1 VVADVDVDVNGDDG
15 DVNGDVRVVGS
26 ATCTRTKVST
36 ETNRRER
43 RRPVHSRARRRR
55 RCYTLAMAIAHEVL
69 QAKDASPTRAMLFLH
84 GILGRGNNWRSH
96 ARRFVDARPDWAAV
110 LVDLRLHG
118 DSLEVRPPHTL
129 ASCAR
134 DLRELPIALPI
145 RVALAAELE
154 GEREGDVL
162 DELWVID
169 STPSARP
176 DRRGS
181 EDVLK
186 VIAMLKEL
194 PREHAERSDFVAAI
208 RERGFSEML
217 ARWLATS
224 LVRRAGVEGWRYP
237 VDLDAIEAMLDDYFA
252 RDLWDAVPHA
262 ARDTFFV
269 IGGRSGVFDDTDRAR
284 AQELAARHEAVH
296 LEVFESSGHWLH
308 VEEPDRLS
316 DRLAR

>member
-1 VVADVDVDVNGDDG
+1 
-15 DVNGDVRVVGS
+15 
-26 ATCTRTKVST
+26 
-36 ETNRRER
+36 
-43 RRPVHSRARRRR
+43 
-55 RCYTLAMAIAHEVL
+55 MAIAHEVL

-118 DSLEVRPPHTL
+118 DSLDVRPPHTL

-134 DLRELPIALPI
+134 DLRELPITLPI
-145 RVALAAELE
+145 RGAVGHSFGGKVALALAADLE
-154 GEREGDVL
+154 GEREDDAL

-181 EDVLK
+181 EDVLR
-186 VIAMLKEL
+186 VIAMLREL
-194 PREHAERSDFVAAI
+194 PRDHAERSDFVAAI

-224 LVRRAGVEGWRYP
+224 LVRRTDSEGWRYP
-237 VDLDAIEAMLDDYFA
+237 VDLDAIDAMLDDYFA

-262 ARDTFFV
+262 AHDTFFV
-269 IGGRSGVFDDTDRAR
+269 IGGRSGVFDDADRER

-296 LEVFESSGHWLH
+296 LEVFEESGHWLH

-316 DRLAR
+316 DLLAR

>member
-1 VVADVDVDVNGDDG
+1 
-15 DVNGDVRVVGS
+15 
-26 ATCTRTKVST
+26 
-36 ETNRRER
+36 
-43 RRPVHSRARRRR
+43 
-55 RCYTLAMAIAHEVL
+55 MAIAHEVL

-118 DSLEVRPPHTL
+118 DSLDVRPPHTL

-145 RVALAAELE
+145 RGAVGHSFGGKVALALAAELE
-154 GEREGDVL
+154 GEREDDVL

-181 EDVLK
+181 EDVLR
-186 VIAMLKEL
+186 VIAMLREL
-194 PREHAERSDFVAAI
+194 PRDHAERSDFVAAI

-224 LVRRAGVEGWRYP
+224 LVRRTDTGAREGWRYP

-252 RDLWDAVPHA
+252 RDLWDAVPRA
-262 ARDTFFV
+262 AHDTFFV
-269 IGGRSGVFDDTDRAR
+269 IGGRSGVFDTADRER
-284 AQELAARHEAVH
+284 AHELAARHEAVH
-296 LEVFESSGHWLH
+296 LEVFEESGHWLH

-316 DRLAR
+316 DLLAR

>member
-1 VVADVDVDVNGDDG
+1 M
-15 DVNGDVRVVGS
+15 S
-26 ATCTRTKVST
+26 
-36 ETNRRER
+36 
-43 RRPVHSRARRRR
+43 
-55 RCYTLAMAIAHEVL
+55 IAHEVL

-96 ARRFVDARPDWAAV
+96 ARRFVEARPDWSAV

-118 DSLEVRPPHTL
+118 DSLDVSPPHTL

-134 DLRELPIALPI
+134 DLRELPTALPI
-145 RVALAAELE
+145 RGAVGHSFGGKVALALAGELE
-154 GEREGDVL
+154 GDDAL

-186 VIAMLKEL
+186 VLAMLREV
-194 PREHAERSDFVAAI
+194 PRDHAERSDFVAVI

-224 LVRRAGVEGWRYP
+224 LVRSGEGWRYP
-237 VDLDAIEAMLDDYFA
+237 IDLDAIDTMLDDYFA
-252 RDLWDAVPHA
+252 RDLWDVVPRA

-269 IGGRSGVFDDTDRAR
+269 IGGRSGVLDEDDRQHVHDV
-284 AQELAARHEAVH
+284 AARHEGVH
-296 LEVFESSGHWLH
+296 LEVFEESGHWLH

-316 DRLAR
+316 ELFAR

>member
-1 VVADVDVDVNGDDG
+1 
-15 DVNGDVRVVGS
+15 
-26 ATCTRTKVST
+26 
-36 ETNRRER
+36 
-43 RRPVHSRARRRR
+43 
-55 RCYTLAMAIAHEVL
+55 MAIAHEVL

-96 ARRFVDARPDWAAV
+96 ARRFVEARPDWAAV

-118 DSLEVRPPHTL
+118 DSLDVRPPHTL

-145 RVALAAELE
+145 RGAVGHSFGGKVALALAAELE
-154 GEREGDVL
+154 GEREDDAL

-181 EDVLK
+181 EDVLN
-186 VIAMLKEL
+186 VIAMLREV

-217 ARWLATS
+217 ARGTAS
-224 LVRRAGVEGWRYP
+224 QRSRAK
-237 VDLDAIEAMLDDYFA
+237 
-252 RDLWDAVPHA
+252 
-262 ARDTFFV
+262 
-269 IGGRSGVFDDTDRAR
+269 
-284 AQELAARHEAVH
+284 
-296 LEVFESSGHWLH
+296 
-308 VEEPDRLS
+308 
-316 DRLAR
+316 

>member
-1 VVADVDVDVNGDDG
+1 
-15 DVNGDVRVVGS
+15 
-26 ATCTRTKVST
+26 
-36 ETNRRER
+36 
-43 RRPVHSRARRRR
+43 
-55 RCYTLAMAIAHEVL
+55 MAIAHEVL

-96 ARRFVDARPDWAAV
+96 ARRFVEARPDWAAV

-118 DSLEVRPPHTL
+118 DSLDVRPPHTL

-134 DLRELPIALPI
+134 DLRELSIALPDALPI
-145 RVALAAELE
+145 RGAVGHSFGGKVALALAAERE
-154 GEREGDVL
+154 GEREAL

-186 VIAMLKEL
+186 VIAMLREL
-194 PREHAERSDFVAAI
+194 PRDHAERSDFVAAI

-224 LVRRAGVEGWRYP
+224 LVRASVGEGWRYP
-237 VDLDAIEAMLDDYFA
+237 IDLDAIESMLDDYFA
-252 RDLWDAVPHA
+252 RDLWDVVPRA
-262 ARDTFFV
+262 AHDTFFV
-269 IGGRSGVFDDTDRAR
+269 IGGRSGVFDDADRER
-284 AQELAARHEAVH
+284 AHELAARHEAVH
-296 LEVFESSGHWLH
+296 LEVFEESGHWLH

-316 DRLAR
+316 DLLAR

>member
-1 VVADVDVDVNGDDG
+1 
-15 DVNGDVRVVGS
+15 
-26 ATCTRTKVST
+26 
-36 ETNRRER
+36 
-43 RRPVHSRARRRR
+43 
-55 RCYTLAMAIAHEVL
+55 MAIAHEVL

-96 ARRFVDARPDWAAV
+96 ARRFVEARPDWAAV

-118 DSLEVRPPHTL
+118 DSLDVRPPHTL

-134 DLRELPIALPI
+134 DLRELPIELPI
-145 RVALAAELE
+145 RGAVGHSFGGKVALALAAELE
-154 GEREGDVL
+154 GERDGDQDGDRDVL

-186 VIAMLKEL
+186 VIAMLREL
-194 PREHAERSDFVAAI
+194 PRDHAERSDFVAAI

-224 LVRRAGVEGWRYP
+224 LVRRTDSGAREGWRYP

-252 RDLWDAVPHA
+252 RDLWDAVPRA
-262 ARDTFFV
+262 AHDTFFV
-269 IGGRSGVFDDTDRAR
+269 IGGRSGVFDDADRAR
-284 AQELAARHEAVH
+284 AHELAARHEAVH
-296 LEVFESSGHWLH
+296 LEVFEESGHWLH

-316 DRLAR
+316 DLLAR